1 MDLTG
6 LDTMYLVLR
15 HQTYWAVHDV
25 PPSLRNAVGRRRFYE
40 SLGTGDRGQ
49 AKIKAA
55 VCEAQWLAAI
65 ERARRGTDITE
76 ETAFWRQR
84 LRDCK
89 TDEERDWL
97 QERILDA
104 GSKRAGMDWHEAD
117 EPGND
122 AGRDVLERFVWMAMG
137 GLVPFAEHLDE
148 YLATVSGGIEAK
160 SLHMKRTNL
169 VRFGKLFETTADV
182 ERTAVQ
188 RWANAEVGN
197 GAARATVL
205 RAIGDFR
212 GYWKYLV
219 TVGAAREHPDP
230 LDKFSLATAT
240 TSKNSKADARKAF
253 SAADVRNLLAEA
265 RKHDDEELSDLIEL
279 AMWTGARREEL
290 CALRVEKVHLKAG
303 YFEVEDAKTEA
314 GWRQVPI
321 HSKLAPKMKRL
332 VTASKTGF
340 VLSGLPANKYG
351 VRGGAVG
358 KRFASLRTSLGFGRQ
373 HVFHSIRK
381 TVATLLEDA
390 GVPENV
396 AADILGHEKTTMT
409 YGLYSGGTSLKTKR
423 AAIEK
428 LDYGKD
434 RNGPAARRR

>member
-1 MDLTG
+1 M
-6 LDTMYLVLR
+6 R
-15 HQTYWAVHDV
+15 K
-25 PPSLRNAVGRRRFYE
+25 AVGRQRFYE
-40 SLGTGDRGQ
+40 NLRTGDLGQ
-49 AKIKAA
+49 ARIKAA

-104 GSKRAGMDWHEAD
+104 GSKHAGMDWHEAD
-117 EPGND
+117 EPGNE
-122 AGRDVLERFVWMAMG
+122 AGRDALDRFVSMAMG

-169 VRFGKLFETTADV
+169 VRFGKLFEHTADV

-205 RAIGDFR
+205 RAIGDLR
-212 GYWKYLV
+212 GYWKFLV
-219 TVGAAREHPDP
+219 SVNAAREHPDP
-230 LDKFSLATAT
+230 LDKLSIASANS
-240 TSKNSKADARKAF
+240 SKSSKADARKAF
-253 SAADVRNLLAEA
+253 TAADVRNLLAEA
-265 RKHDDEELSDLIEL
+265 RKHGDDELSDLIEL
-279 AMWTGARREEL
+279 GMWTGARREEL
-290 CALRVEKVHLKAG
+290 CALRVEKVDLKAG

-321 HSKLAPKMKRL
+321 HSKLAPKMRRL
-332 VTASKTGF
+332 VKASTDGY

-358 KRFASLRTSLGFGRQ
+358 KRFARLRQSLGFGPQ
-373 HVFHSIRK
+373 HVFHSVRK

-396 AADILGHEKTTMT
+396 AADILGHEKKTMT

-428 LDYGKD
+428 LDYGRD
-434 RNGPAARRR
+434 RGGLQAGRRR

>member
-1 MDLTG
+1 
-6 LDTMYLVLR
+6 MYLVLR

-25 PPSLRNAVGRRRFYE
+25 PPSLRKAVGRRRFAA
-40 SLGTGDRGQ
+40 SLGTGDIDQ
-49 AKIKAA
+49 ARIKAA

-65 ERARRGTDITE
+65 ERAKRGTDIAT

-89 TDEERDWL
+89 TDEERDWI
-97 QERILDA
+97 EGRIIEA
-104 GSKRAGMDWHEAD
+104 GEKHAGMNWNEREEFNAAP
-117 EPGND
+117 E
-122 AGRDVLERFVWMAMG
+122 RDVLERFVSAAMG

-148 YLATVSGGIEAK
+148 YLVTVSGGIEAK

-169 VRFGKLFETTADV
+169 ARFSKLFETTADV

-188 RWANAEVGN
+188 RWANAEIGN

-205 RAIGDFR
+205 RAIGDLR
-212 GYWKYLV
+212 GYWTFLV
-219 TVGAAREHPDP
+219 GLGAARENPDP
-230 LDKFSLATAT
+230 LSKLSIATAN
-240 TSKNSKADARKAF
+240 TSKNGKADARKAF
-253 SAADVRNLLAEA
+253 SAADVRKLFAA
-265 RKHDDEELSDLIEL
+265 AIGDQELSDLIEL
-279 AMWTGARREEL
+279 GMWTGARREEL
-290 CALRVEKVHLKAG
+290 CALKLEKVNLKAG

-332 VTASKTGF
+332 VKASTNGF

-358 KRFASLRTSLGFGRQ
+358 KRFARLRQSLGFGPQ

-390 GVPENV
+390 GVAENV
-396 AADILGHEKTTMT
+396 AADILGHEKPRIT
-409 YGLYSGGTSLKTKR
+409 YGLYSGGSSLKTKR

-428 LDYGKD
+428 LDYG
-434 RNGPAARRR
+434 RLAAAIA